1 MISQVCL
8 ALNHTSF
15 GEMIERCDSLGDLV
29 ERGEVAVVS
38 DMDEFVDRRRRPA
51 GSHAAV
57 AVASGACLNP
67 DS

>member
-38 DMDEFVDRRRRPA
+38 DMDEFVTIVAADQPVPMLPWLWPA
-51 GSHAAV
+51 GLA
-57 AVASGACLNP
+57 
-67 DS
+67 